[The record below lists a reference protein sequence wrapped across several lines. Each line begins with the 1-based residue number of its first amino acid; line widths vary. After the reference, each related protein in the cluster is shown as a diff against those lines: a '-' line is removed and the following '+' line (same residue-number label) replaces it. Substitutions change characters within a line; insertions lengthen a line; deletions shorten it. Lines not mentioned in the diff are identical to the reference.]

1 MSNDKEMSEK
11 DKVTQAQGEIQK
23 AEGNEENSEIT
34 KNSSSED
41 HSKEE
46 IIAEIIEPNEELKTE
61 SPEAEVPENEIE
73 PVEGTE
79 PIEAVSEIIPPVEE
93 ENKEIIFEA
102 EKDSKKVSIEN
113 ISEPAEAE
121 TSSLPETEKEELLEE
136 TEAETSVVSAGVQ
149 NIEESDVPVESA
161 IKPSGITPEPK
172 EDTHSEEESEEH
184 EEIEEDAH
192 VDYSNYSKKQ
202 LLSSFKE
209 LLSSDGFLK
218 NDAPL
223 LEIKNHFEEIFNH
236 EKEEA
241 LNAFVINGG
250 NADDFEYRPSDE
262 DKAMFV
268 VFNEYRERK
277 TTFFKEQER
286 QKEKNFYAKN
296 QILDKLRE
304 LVDGE
309 ETTHSINTIKQIQDE
324 WKKIGPVPGSQNRN
338 LWASY
343 NALMDRFYDNRSI
356 YFELKEL
363 DRKKNLE
370 HKLEICEKAEA
381 LFDVPDLKEAI
392 KSLNDLHEEFK
403 HIGPVPRDEQENLWN
418 RFKTASDAVYS
429 RRKEYYE
436 NQKGTLVENLDKK
449 EVLIQKLETFK
460 DFKASKIKDWNVK
473 TKEVLAIQKD
483 WEAVGPVP
491 RENGK
496 EINKQFWGLFKQFFQ
511 NKNHFFKELDEIRL
525 VNKAKAEELIE
536 KATALQE
543 STDWQQT
550 ASQMISLQQEWKKI
564 GPTPE
569 KVRDELYKR
578 FKTACDTFF
587 DNRRNST
594 KQVNKEFDENLK
606 SKEAL
611 CEKII
616 EESKGEDLSEA
627 ALEALITQFN
637 AIGFVPR
644 KNMKEILAKFNEAV
658 DTYVKKMGIAGV
670 NKEEFLFR
678 LNLNKLQTDPN
689 SNRVLNKKEH
699 GIRKQISDLENSITL
714 WKNNLEFFAASK
726 TADKLKDQF
735 DEKIQKAEREVEK
748 LKKKLNIIREF

>member
-1 MSNDKEMSEK
+1 MSNDKEMSDK
-11 DKVTQAQGEIQK
+11 DKVTHAQEEIQK

-41 HSKEE
+41 LPNDESTDDATKVKDSQEPAPEE
-46 IIAEIIEPNEELKTE
+46 SLETEIIE
-61 SPEAEVPENEIE
+61 SD
-73 PVEGTE
+73 
-79 PIEAVSEIIPPVEE
+79 AVSEVEPD
-93 ENKEIIFEA
+93 KP
-102 EKDSKKVSIEN
+102 SIEN
-113 ISEPAEAE
+113 KPQLAESKETVISEADD
-121 TSSLPETEKEELLEE
+121 TEE
-136 TEAETSVVSAGVQ
+136 TAVENEVVEV
-149 NIEESDVPVESA
+149 
-161 IKPSGITPEPK
+161 
-172 EDTHSEEESEEH
+172 ESEEFSLLDTPKGEPSQEANVEVTVEVPASENVEASSGVEIKSLESANEKDDSQH
-184 EEIEEDAH
+184 EDDSEENHEIGEDSH
-192 VDYSNYSKKQ
+192 IDYSNYSKKQ
-202 LLSSFKE
+202 LLAAFKE
-209 LLSSDGFLK
+209 LLSTESFLK

-223 LEIKNHFEEIFNH
+223 LEIKSHFEEIFNH

-241 LNAFVINGG
+241 LNTFLANGG
-250 NADDFEYRPSDE
+250 NADDFEYRPTDE

-268 VFNEYRERK
+268 VFNDFRERK
-277 TTFFKEQER
+277 SVFFKEQER
-286 QKEKNFYAKN
+286 QKEKNLFAKN
-296 QILDKLRE
+296 QILDRLRE

-370 HKLEICEKAEA
+370 QKLEICEKAEA
-381 LFDVPDLKEAI
+381 LFEVGDLKEAI

-403 HIGPVPRDEQENLWN
+403 HIGPVPRDEQEDLWT

-436 NQKGTLVENLDKK
+436 NQKGTLLENLEKK
-449 EVLIQKLETFK
+449 EALIKKLETYK

-483 WEAVGPVP
+483 WEALGPVP

-525 VNKAKAEELIE
+525 ANKIKAEELIE

-587 DNRRNST
+587 ENRRNST
-594 KQVNKEFDENLK
+594 KQVNKEFEENLK
-606 SKEAL
+606 LKEAV
-611 CEKII
+611 CGKII
-616 EESKGEDLSEA
+616 EASKESELSEA
-627 ALEALITQFN
+627 ALEALISQFN

-644 KNMKEILAKFNEAV
+644 KSMKEIIAKFNDAV
-658 DTYVKKMGIAGV
+658 DTYVKKMGIDGGD
-670 NKEEFLFR
+670 KEEFLFR

-699 GIRKQISDLENSITL
+699 GIRKQISDLENNITL

-735 DEKIQKAEREVEK
+735 DEKIQKAEREVDK
-748 LKKKLNIIREF
+748 LKKKLTIIREF

>member
-11 DKVTQAQGEIQK
+11 DKVTHAKEEIQK
-23 AEGNEENSEIT
+23 AEGNEENIEIT
-34 KNSSSED
+34 KNSSSVDPARDETPID
-41 HSKEE
+41 TVNLKDSQ
-46 IIAEIIEPNEELKTE
+46 EPD
-61 SPEAEVPENEIE
+61 
-73 PVEGTE
+73 PVESVSSGDAETVAT
-79 PIEAVSEIIPPVEE
+79 IEEKSGKLPSENNPQTPEYNAKVTSVVEDESDITAADNKAVVEE
-93 ENKEIIFEA
+93 
-102 EKDSKKVSIEN
+102 SKKPLLTATTEASNQKQIEEGTIEVSGTDSIEVTSDVEN
-113 ISEPAEAE
+113 IS
-121 TSSLPETEKEELLEE
+121 
-136 TEAETSVVSAGVQ
+136 TEALPDA
-149 NIEESDVPVESA
+149 
-161 IKPSGITPEPK
+161 K
-172 EDTHSEEESEEH
+172 EDSQQEDENDEH
-184 EEIEEDAH
+184 PEIEEDSH
-192 VDYSNYSKKQ
+192 IDYSNFSKKK
-202 LLSSFKE
+202 LLSAFKE
-209 LLSSDGFLK
+209 ILSTESFLK
-218 NDAPL
+218 NEANL
-223 LEIKNHFEEIFNH
+223 LEIKTHFEEIFNH

-241 LNAFVINGG
+241 LNTFVSNGG
-250 NADDFEYRPSDE
+250 NADDFEYRPTDE

-268 VFNEYRERK
+268 VFNDFRERK
-277 TTFFKEQER
+277 SILFREQER
-286 QKEKNFYAKN
+286 QKEKNLFAKN

-370 HKLEICEKAEA
+370 QKLEICEKAEA
-381 LFDVPDLKEAI
+381 LFEVQDLKEAI

-403 HIGPVPRDEQENLWN
+403 HIGPVPRDEQESLWN
-418 RFKTASDAVYS
+418 RFKAASDAVYS

-436 NQKGTLVENLDKK
+436 NQRGSLIENLEKK
-449 EVLIQKLETFK
+449 EGLIKKLETFK

-473 TKEVLAIQKD
+473 TKEVLVLQKD

-491 RENGK
+491 RESGK

-511 NKNHFFKELDEIRL
+511 NKNNFFKELDEIRL
-525 VNKAKAEELIE
+525 ANKIKAEELIE

-587 DNRRNST
+587 ENRRNST

-606 SKEAL
+606 LKEAI
-611 CEKII
+611 CKKII
-616 EESKGEDLSEA
+616 EESKGSELSET
-627 ALEALITQFN
+627 ALEALISQFN

-644 KNMKEILAKFNEAV
+644 KSMKEILAKFNEAV
-658 DTYVKKMGIAGV
+658 DIYVKSMGIDGGD
-670 NKEEFLFR
+670 KEEFLFR

-699 GIRKQISDLENSITL
+699 GIRKQISDLENNITL
-714 WKNNLEFFAASK
+714 WKNNLEFFASSK

-748 LKKKLNIIREF
+748 LKKKLTIIREF